1 LGAVGTKIVAWCRWR
16 AAQARRRAALVGVS
30 PRVYRPDHTAHV
42 RRRLAQM
49 TAYGAFGLVVAAAAA
64 GILAVIG
71 SRPAAS
77 NALMSAA
84 WVTDAVLAPSP
95 S

>member
-1 LGAVGTKIVAWCRWR
+1 
-16 AAQARRRAALVGVS
+16 
-30 PRVYRPDHTAHV
+30 
-42 RRRLAQM
+42 M